1 MFNLK
6 FNIMK
11 RKYLFLSAL
20 VIGFVMA
27 SCTNNA
33 EGNETESVQAE
44 PKVEEVVSVE
54 IDTDELKDA
63 IDEPYSKVKDIQK
76 DVIEEATRAQNE
88 AIEEASRMQQEA
100 MENAVKMQQEAME
113 NAMKMQQE
121 AMESFSIY

>member
-44 PKVEEVVSVE
+44 QKVE
-54 IDTDELKDA
+54 
-63 IDEPYSKVKDIQK
+63 
-76 DVIEEATRAQNE
+76 
-88 AIEEASRMQQEA
+88 
-100 MENAVKMQQEAME
+100 
-113 NAMKMQQE
+113 
-121 AMESFSIY
+121 